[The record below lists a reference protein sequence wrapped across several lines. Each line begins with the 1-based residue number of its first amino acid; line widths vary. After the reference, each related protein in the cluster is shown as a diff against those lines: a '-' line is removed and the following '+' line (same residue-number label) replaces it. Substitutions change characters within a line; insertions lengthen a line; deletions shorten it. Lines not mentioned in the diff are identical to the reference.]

1 LNDLVLIAGGLVLAA
16 DGSVSLSDILLQG
29 STIAA
34 LVEPGTATSEHAA
47 RIDARRRLVMPGLV
61 NAHTHGHG
69 ALAKGLG
76 DRITLELL
84 LNASAGFHGQ
94 RTDEDR
100 RLSATLNAVEMLRKG
115 CTACFDLALT
125 LPGPDASSLFATAQA
140 YADVGMRAVVAPMIA
155 DRTLYE
161 AIPGLLAALP
171 PEARPD
177 ARPWAEA
184 LRTAPPDAIFAEI
197 ESGARTWPF
206 DRAKVRLGIGP
217 TIPLHCS
224 DAFLRRCTALSTRF
238 DLPLQTHLAESAM
251 QRAAGIARYGTSL
264 TRHLDDIGLLRPGVS
279 VAHGI
284 FLDDEDLDILAAR
297 GVSIAHNPGANLRLG
312 SGIADITA
320 ARDRGITI
328 GVGTDGSSSSD
339 NQNMFEAMRLAA
351 YVSRVFDRPTNRW
364 IGARDAIAM
373 ATVGSAAV
381 LGMAG
386 TIGRIAPGYQA
397 DLVFLDRDHVNLV
410 PLNDAANQL
419 VNTEDGSAV
428 REVMVGGRIVLSDG
442 KIHGIDWPS
451 LVDRAQRRAEQLAA
465 LTAPARMIADRLA
478 PVVEAFCAGLGCA
491 HHHSHKVHRERPDI
505 ARSVVR

>member
-1 LNDLVLIAGGLVLAA
+1 MNDLVLIEGGLVLGE
-16 DGSVSLSDILLQG
+16 DGSADLSDILLRG

-34 LVEPGTATSEHAA
+34 IIEPGTATTANAA
-47 RIDARRRLVMPGLV
+47 RIDARRRLIMPGLI

-69 ALAKGLG
+69 ALAKGMG

-84 LNASAGFHGQ
+84 LNASAGFHGG
-94 RTDEDR
+94 RTNEDR

-125 LPGPDASSLFATAQA
+125 LPGPDAAGLFATAQA

-171 PEARPD
+171 AE

-184 LRTAPPDAIFAEI
+184 VRGAPTETVFAEI
-197 ESGARTWPF
+197 ETGARLWPF
-206 DRAKVRLGIGP
+206 DRDKIRLGIGP

-224 DAFLRRCTALSTRF
+224 DEFLRRCAAVAQDH
-238 DLPLQTHLAESAM
+238 DLPMQTHLAESAL
-251 QRAAGIARYGTSL
+251 QRAAGFVRYGTSL
-264 TRHLDDIGLLRPGVS
+264 TRHLDALGLLRPGVS
-279 VAHGI
+279 AAHGI
-284 FLDDEDLDILAAR
+284 WLDDGEFDILAAR
-297 GVSIAHNPGANLRLG
+297 GVAIAHNPAANLRLG
-312 SGIADITA
+312 SGIADMRA
-320 ARDRGITI
+320 ARDRGITV

-351 YVSRVFDRPTNRW
+351 YVSRAFDRPTSRW
-364 IGARDAIAM
+364 ISTREAIAM

-381 LGMAG
+381 LGMDG
-386 TIGRIAPGYQA
+386 LIGRIAPGYQA

-428 REVMVGGRIVLSDG
+428 RAVMVAGRIVLSDG
-442 KIHGIDWPS
+442 VVHGIDWPS
-451 LVDRAQRRAEQLAA
+451 LAGRAQRRAAELREA
-465 LTAPARMIADRLA
+465 TAPARLVAATIA
-478 PVVEAFCAGLGCA
+478 PFVEGFCAGLACA
-491 HHHSHKVHRERPDI
+491 DHLPRKLLDRD
-505 ARSVVR
+505 